1 MAGIPPFN
9 PSQRIPNNPFF
20 NPNANRYN
28 LSYPTGELIFGDYF
42 YVDYST
48 GLVYISPPPPN
59 DGTVFQITAGA
70 GTATS
75 PVSGIVTTGSIGLK
89 VAPTI
94 TPNSY
99 TYPTIAVDSYGKL
112 TLAVNGPTPV
122 NNIIGTAPMRVTGTA
137 PNLSLGIRQAST
149 SATGAVQTNDSL
161 TSTSTTEALS
171 AQQGYNLGLQVS
183 YLGSNIADQ
192 VLGGIINVTTGD
204 LTFVTP
210 DGLAATPPFVVGNP
224 LPAAAAAYNNFY
236 FYTTGNGTYT
246 PPGGVATSCVPNDK
260 VICVDGAWQVIQSG
274 VRLVPA
280 STTVYGTTVLAT
292 SAEVQALTEPSKS
305 VTPGSLAGMIA
316 SETQLGFVELAT
328 TLETQAFLDNTRA
341 VTAAS
346 IGSVNA
352 TTTTR
357 GLVSLSDSTADP
369 SVTTAPT
376 ANALKAYVDSS
387 LDTLS
392 VTARGDLI
400 VGLDYQVPGVVPKGT
415 SRSFL
420 TVDDTKAFQGS
431 LDWNVPD
438 SLVSWPVGAIIWYPA
453 PLAPTSLWMECDGR
467 LLDAS
472 ITSPYYDL
480 YDLIGITYNQSGD
493 PAGSFRIPDLRGVFV
508 RGWSDSGPNP
518 TPTALDP
525 GRNFASLQGGAYKQH
540 FHTVT
545 DPSHLHQFPLN
556 QHAHPTNSGTV
567 THDHVNGNFGHSHNA
582 EIKMSGFVVG
592 DQGGIYDSNGAWG
605 APQGPFSDSV
615 RTGVTVNSNTT
626 NISVVNATT
635 GLAINTITTG
645 LTVDNSPPIPPSPN
659 ENRPYNIALL
669 PMIKYR
675 PA

>member
-9 PSQRIPNNPFF
+9 PSQRIPNDPFN

-48 GLVYISPPPPN
+48 GTVYISPPPPN
-59 DGTVFQITAGA
+59 DGTVFQITAGN
-70 GTATS
+70 GLATS
-75 PVSGIVTTGSIGLK
+75 PVTGIVTTGSIGLK
-89 VAPTI
+89 VASTV

-112 TLAVNGPTPV
+112 TLAVSGTTPV
-122 NNIIGTAPMRVTGTA
+122 NNLIGTLPIFVTGTT
-137 PNLSLGIRQAST
+137 PILSLGIRQAST
-149 SATGAVQTNDSL
+149 SVTGAVQLDDSL
-161 TSTSTTEALS
+161 TSTSTTKALS

-183 YLGSNIADQ
+183 YLASNIADQ
-192 VLGGIINVTTGD
+192 VLGGIVNVTTGNI
-204 LTFVTP
+204 TFVTP

-260 VICVDGAWQVIQSG
+260 VICIDGAWQVIQSG

-280 STTVYGTTVLAT
+280 TTSVYGTTVLAT
-292 SAEVQALTEPSKS
+292 PAEVQALTEPSKS
-305 VTPGSLAGMIA
+305 VTPSSLAGMIA

-328 TLETQAFLDNTRA
+328 NLETQAFLDNTRA

-346 IGSVNA
+346 IGTLQA

-357 GLVSLSDSTADP
+357 GLTFLSDSTSDP
-369 SVTTAPT
+369 SIVTAPT
-376 ANALKAYVDSS
+376 SNALKIYVDSS

-392 VTARGDLI
+392 VTAQGDLI
-400 VGLDYQVPGVVPKGT
+400 VGLDYQVPGIVPKGT

-420 TVDDTKAFQGS
+420 TVDDTKPFQGS

-438 SLVSWPVGAIIWYPA
+438 SLVSWPVGAIIWYLA

-480 YDLIGITYNQSGD
+480 YDLIGTTYNQLGD
-493 PAGSFRIPDLRGVFV
+493 PAGFFRVPDLRGVFV
-508 RGWSDSGPNP
+508 RGWSGSGPNP

-525 GRNFASLQGGAYKQH
+525 GRTFPSTQGSAYKQH

-545 DPSHLHQFPLN
+545 DPSHLHQLPLN
-556 QHAHPTNSGTV
+556 VHAHPTNSGTI
-567 THDHVNGNFGHSHNA
+567 THCHTNANSGHTHTA
-582 EIKMSGFVVG
+582 TVCMSDFIVG
-592 DQGGIYDSNGAWG
+592 DSGGVYDSNGAWG
-605 APQGPFSDSV
+605 APQGPFSNAPKTNVSV
-615 RTGVTVNSNTT
+615 RSANT
-626 NISVVNATT
+626 NIAVVNATT
-635 GLAINTITTG
+635 GLTVDIVTTG

-659 ENRPYNIALL
+659 ETRPYNVALL

>member
-1 MAGIPPFN
+1 
-9 PSQRIPNNPFF
+9 
-20 NPNANRYN
+20 
-28 LSYPTGELIFGDYF
+28 L
-42 YVDYST
+42 
-48 GLVYISPPPPN
+48 
-59 DGTVFQITAGA
+59 
-70 GTATS
+70 
-75 PVSGIVTTGSIGLK
+75 
-89 VAPTI
+89 
-94 TPNSY
+94 
-99 TYPTIAVDSYGKL
+99 
-112 TLAVNGPTPV
+112 
-122 NNIIGTAPMRVTGTA
+122 
-137 PNLSLGIRQAST
+137 
-149 SATGAVQTNDSL
+149 L
-161 TSTSTTEALS
+161 TS
-171 AQQGYNLGLQVS
+171 V
-183 YLGSNIADQ
+183 
-192 VLGGIINVTTGD
+192 
-204 LTFVTP
+204 
-210 DGLAATPPFVVGNP
+210 
-224 LPAAAAAYNNFY
+224 
-236 FYTTGNGTYT
+236 
-246 PPGGVATSCVPNDK
+246 
-260 VICVDGAWQVIQSG
+260 
-274 VRLVPA
+274 
-280 STTVYGTTVLAT
+280 
-292 SAEVQALTEPSKS
+292 EVQALTEPSKS

-328 TLETQAFLDNTRA
+328 TPETQAFLDNTRA

-346 IGSVNA
+346 IGSLNA

-376 ANALKAYVDSS
+376 ANALKAYADSS

-392 VTARGDLI
+392 VTAQGDLI
-400 VGLDYQVPGVVPKGT
+400 VGLDYQVPGIVPKGT

-480 YDLIGITYNQSGD
+480 YDLIGTTYNQAGD

-508 RGWSDSGPNP
+508 RGWSGSGPNP

-567 THDHVNGNFGHSHNA
+567 THDHVNANPGHSHTA
-582 EIKMSGFVVG
+582 TVKMSGFIVG
-592 DQGGIYDSNGAWG
+592 DQGGVFDSNGQWG
-605 APQGPFSDSV
+605 APQGPFSNSV
-615 RTGVTVNSNTT
+615 RTGVTVNSNST